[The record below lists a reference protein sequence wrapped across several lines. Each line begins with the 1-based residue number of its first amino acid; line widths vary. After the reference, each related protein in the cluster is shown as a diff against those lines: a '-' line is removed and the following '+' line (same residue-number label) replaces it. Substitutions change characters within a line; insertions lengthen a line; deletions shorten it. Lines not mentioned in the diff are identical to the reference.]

1 MPGLNNIDI
10 AVAVPNV
17 DGYLNLLSAYAD
29 SAIDSANTAAS
40 QLNNFYPVQYSPSV
54 TFEPIQ
60 TNTTLGS
67 LTKPTKP
74 SLVVG
79 QRNLPSSPSIT
90 APTVSIGTA
99 PTFNTAEPTINLPA
113 VPSPL
118 EIDAPLKTFTINTDF
133 DYPIAPDEDLPTV
146 PTLLEL
152 DIPTIAVIDLPTFS
166 LDFPTSNS
174 LVIPG
179 LTFSFS
185 ENAYSSDLLTNVKS
199 ELLSRLSGGTGLNP
213 IVEQAIWDR
222 GRDREQLASLQA
234 ERALLVERSQSGFSR
249 PTGAALSALD
259 RIVQDTQSK
268 LIDLSREIMIKQAE
282 LEQENIKTSI
292 QQTIALEDI
301 LIREN
306 NNIVQRAFETA
317 KYIQDTQIE
326 IFKMAVSK
334 YSSEVEAYKAF
345 STAYSARIQAEL
357 SKVEI
362 FKAEIDAQKLLN
374 DINEQSIK
382 IYLARLDG
390 IKTNVETYKTLV
402 ETVSEQLKAE
412 GLKLEIFKSDIDAYS
427 AQVKAKADEF
437 SIYSEQIK
445 GELAKVEV
453 FDSSVK
459 AFTSRIQA
467 YASQADVNIKKAETE
482 TAIQGLN
489 VKKYEA
495 DVEAFIKQ
503 VQADQL
509 IYQSAVDIY
518 RGEAQLYIANAEVN
532 KQAAELELKNSE
544 NTINQNKHKADIA
557 IENARITLSSL
568 GAAYNATLEGKKA
581 AGSIYQAIGSS
592 ALAAINVSA
601 SLGGSVSIGA
611 SESHNYADQ

>member
-1 MPGLNNIDI
+1 MALNNID
-10 AVAVPNV
+10 VSVTVPDV
-17 DGYLNLLSAYAD
+17 DAYFNIMLGYAD
-29 SAIDSANTAAS
+29 SAIASANTTAS
-40 QLNNFYPVQYSPSV
+40 QLSNFYPIQYSPTV
-54 TFEPIQ
+54 TFEPIS
-60 TNTTLGS
+60 TNAGIGS

-74 SLVVG
+74 VVSLG
-79 QRNLPSSPSIT
+79 ARNLPASPSIST
-90 APTVSIGTA
+90 PALSVGTA
-99 PTFNTAEPTINLPA
+99 PTLTTAEPTINLPA

-118 EIDAPLKTFTINTDF
+118 DIDAPLKDFTITTDF
-133 DYPIAPDEDLPTV
+133 DYPVAPTDELPTV
-146 PTLLEL
+146 PTLIDLSL
-152 DIPTIAVIDLPTFS
+152 PTLATIDLPVFD

-174 LVIPG
+174 LVVPG
-179 LTFSFS
+179 MTFSFS
-185 ENAYSSDLLTNVKS
+185 ESAYSSDLLTSVKG
-199 ELLSRLSGGTGLNP
+199 ELLSRLSGGTGLSP
-213 IVEQAIWDR
+213 VVEQAIWDR

-234 ERALLVERSQSGFSR
+234 ERALLSERSQTGFSR
-249 PTGAALSALD
+249 PSGAALSALD
-259 RIVQDTQSK
+259 QIVQDTQSK

-301 LIREN
+301 LVREYMA
-306 NNIVQRAFETA
+306 IAQRSFEVA

-334 YSSEVEAYKAF
+334 YTSEVEAYKSF
-345 STAYSARIQAEL
+345 SIAYTSRVQAEL

-362 FKAEIDAQKLLN
+362 FKAEIDAQKLIG
-374 DINEQSIK
+374 DINEQNIK
-382 IYLARLDG
+382 IYLAQLDG
-390 IKTNVETYKTLV
+390 IKTNVETYKILV
-402 ETVSEQLKAE
+402 ETVSERLKAE
-412 GLKLEIFKSDIDAYS
+412 GLKLEIFKADIDAYA

-467 YASQADVNIKKAETE
+467 YASQADVSIKKAETE

-518 RGEAQLYIANAEVN
+518 RGESQLYIADAEVG
-532 KQAAELELKNSE
+532 KSAAELSLKNSE
-544 NTINQNKHKADIA
+544 NTINQNKHTADIA
-557 IENARITLSSL
+557 IENARITLASL
-568 GAAYNATLEGKKA
+568 QASYNATLEGKKA

-592 ALAAINVSA
+592 SLAAVNVSA
-601 SLGGSVSIGA
+601 QLQGSTSIGA